1 MKSHR
6 INQFFGRYAA
16 FLLRWRW
23 VVIAL
28 FAVLL
33 FVAFKGMSKMVQQT
47 SFDDYFIEGDPML
60 VVVLVLTVP
69 IALWAMRLAERTLK
83 KPAAVLK

>member
-6 INQFFGRYAA
+6 INEFFGRYAA

-28 FAVLL
+28 FAVL
-33 FVAFKGMSKMVQQT
+33 GY
-47 SFDDYFIEGDPML
+47 DYFYAKAGMFTTYARNSE
-60 VVVLVLTVP
+60 V
-69 IALWAMRLAERTLK
+69 WLK
-83 KPAAVLK
+83 LKYSF

>member
-28 FAVLL
+28 FAILL

-47 SFDDYFIEGDPML
+47 SFDDYFIGS
-60 VVVLVLTVP
+60 VVE
-69 IALWAMRLAERTLK
+69 IEI
-83 KPAAVLK
+83 

>member
-1 MKSHR
+1 MQTLKPDTRKR
-6 INQFFGRYAA
+6 I
-16 FLLRWRW
+16 LS
-23 VVIAL
+23 
-28 FAVLL
+28 
-33 FVAFKGMSKMVQQT
+33 MSKMVQQT